1 MLNAILVFV
10 ETTVIKHAPTDI
22 MGNNVFQN
30 ANVTVHSSAIMCVDA
45 YKGQIQRTTS
55 QPTTQKLYP
64 RILSKPVFLLLTPA
78 LKVQVGI
85 MYLDNDDDDNE
96 QKFDKINIDVVSSYS
111 AETCSKD
118 TSTDS
123 TGCEKTY
130 YCYKSVLFL
139 VYRMK
144 GDVKLYYFK
153 NLRLS

>member
-1 MLNAILVFV
+1 MGDFVSTNA
-10 ETTVIKHAPTDI
+10 TVITIH
-22 MGNNVFQN
+22 V
-30 ANVTVHSSAIMCVDA
+30 IMCADA
-45 YKGQIQRTTS
+45 YKRQIQRIAS
-55 QPTTQKLYP
+55 QPTTQKQYP

-78 LKVQVGI
+78 LIVQVGI
-85 MYLDNDDDDNE
+85 LYLDNDDDDNE

-123 TGCEKTY
+123 TGCEKKY
-130 YCYKSVLFL
+130 YCYKSVIFL

-153 NLRLS
+153 NLLLS